1 MRVAYDIDRDQWGEP
16 EVLLSAAQSGGSAA
30 QPKVSPD
37 NRWVLFGLARCG
49 NFPIYQPNSDLFLFD
64 LRTRRCQR
72 LSINSEQADSWH
84 CWSANGSWIVFSSKR
99 LDGVFARPFFSHFD
113 GEGQFSKPFVLP
125 QEEPSFYEHYVK
137 TFNVPELVLGT
148 IEVKQSA
155 LARAFR
161 APATLLKPAGETRPP
176 EAGAASVV
184 VEGEG
189 QRRYEPSMK

>member
-1 MRVAYDIDRDQWGEP
+1 M
-16 EVLLSAAQSGGSAA
+16 
-30 QPKVSPD
+30 
-37 NRWVLFGLARCG
+37 
-49 NFPIYQPNSDLFLFD
+49 IYFV
-64 LRTRRCQR
+64 RIKRCQFGHP
-72 LSINSEQADSWH
+72 LLH
-84 CWSANGSWIVFSSKR
+84 FFIVFVRFSR
-99 LDGVFARPFFSHFD
+99 FFSHFD